1 MSPNLPPS
9 CREKRNDYT
18 QINPGMKAITQAI
31 SNRSLGH
38 PQPLNSLSE
47 EMLIK
52 RATRSVRG
60 SYYKS
65 ITSVWGS
72 NPGSKKAVLR
82 SATQANQ
89 GTAMNWRRL
98 TPYCAS
104 GPSNSDICTILHRL
118 LVSAVCV
125 ASRPPFSSSPSA
137 ICSSRNWFTP
147 PVTRFRTSVST
158 SGLK

>member
-47 EMLIK
+47 EMLTK

-72 NPGSKKAVLR
+72 NPGSKIAVLR

-89 GTAMNWRRL
+89 GTAMN
-98 TPYCAS
+98 
-104 GPSNSDICTILHRL
+104 
-118 LVSAVCV
+118 
-125 ASRPPFSSSPSA
+125 
-137 ICSSRNWFTP
+137 
-147 PVTRFRTSVST
+147 
-158 SGLK
+158 